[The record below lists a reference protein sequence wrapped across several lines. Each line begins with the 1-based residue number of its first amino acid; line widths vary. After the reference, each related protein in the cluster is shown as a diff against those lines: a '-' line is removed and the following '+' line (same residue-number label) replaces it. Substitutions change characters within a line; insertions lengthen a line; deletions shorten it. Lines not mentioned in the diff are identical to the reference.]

1 MDKEQRKRKKTKS
14 EITHRDSRFSQVF
27 TTGFSPAL
35 DPGNSPAINGL
46 ENVVSKNSVKL
57 KANCAESF
65 PPPSHFLL

>member
-1 MDKEQRKRKKTKS
+1 MDKEQRKRKKTES

-46 ENVVSKNSVKL
+46 ENAVSKNSVK
-57 KANCAESF
+57 
-65 PPPSHFLL
+65 